1 MTVHRKAPGASFLE
15 AAKSKLEADIK
26 DAEAKI
32 QLYLDYPAG
41 IGDHPNITEE
51 ILKAAN
57 DGAHAKDVLSFL
69 DTRWSST
76 PLS

>member
-1 MTVHRKAPGASFLE
+1 MRSHSNSPGESFLE
-15 AAKSKLEADIK
+15 AAKLKLEADIK

-32 QLYLDYPAG
+32 QLYLTHPVG

-51 ILKAAN
+51 ITKAAS

-69 DTRWSST
+69 NTSW
-76 PLS
+76 PLIPSK

>member
-32 QLYLDYPAG
+32 QLYLDNPVG

-69 DTRWSST
+69 NLRRPKS
-76 PLS
+76 PLT